1 MAKSR
6 YADATKAARRAA
18 MSAHKVTAAANAGNA
33 AVPAQPTASA
43 VTEPARD
50 ARRDELTHVDAK
62 GEVRMVDVSD
72 KAETHRIAIAEGTIL
87 MHPETQAMVLQD
99 RAKKGDVLA
108 CARVAGIMAIKRTS
122 DIIPMCHPLLI
133 TKSKCD
139 IAPIAPAGTR
149 PTDVPEA
156 GRGAHGWAGWLSRTG
171 YGRRDG
177 QDRHRDGGPD
187 RRECRVPYDL

>member
-18 MSAHKVTAAANAGNA
+18 MSAHKATAAANAGSA
-33 AVPAQPTASA
+33 DTSVQPSASA
-43 VTEPARD
+43 ATEPARD
-50 ARRDELTHVDAK
+50 ARRDELTHVDAR

-108 CARVAGIMAIKRTS
+108 CARVAASWPQTHERHH
-122 DIIPMCHPLLI
+122 PRCHPLLI

-139 IAPIAPAGTR
+139 IAPIASAGMPCR
-149 PTDVPEA
+149 ERAPRA
-156 GRGAHGWAGWLSRTG
+156 GRRRARTG
-171 YGRRDG
+171 RLAFTYWLR
-177 QDRHRDGGPD
+177 PA
-187 RRECRVPYDL
+187 